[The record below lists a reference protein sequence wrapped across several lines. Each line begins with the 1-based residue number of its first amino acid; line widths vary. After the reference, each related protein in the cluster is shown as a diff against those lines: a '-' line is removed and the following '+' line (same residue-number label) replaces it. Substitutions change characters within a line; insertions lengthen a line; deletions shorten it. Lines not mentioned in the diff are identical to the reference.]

1 MGGLMQHRSDRS
13 RNLTAA
19 KSRIVRTLFALLLSL
34 APVAVLHSFGESLDK
49 PHRKVLVKVDPEYPE
64 FLRTGRYE
72 GYVVLEATVLPNG
85 TVSNVGIK
93 RGNPMLAQYATKAV
107 QKWKYAPGP
116 NQTVEE
122 VSFHFKP
129 GSSVND

>member
-1 MGGLMQHRSDRS
+1 MGGLMWGCSDRS
-13 RNLTAA
+13 RNSIARER
-19 KSRIVRTLFALLLSL
+19 RIVRTILTLLLFL
-34 APVAVLHSFGESLDK
+34 TPVAIFHSFGESPDK
-49 PHRKVLVKVDPEYPE
+49 PHRKVVMKVDPEYPE

-72 GYVVLEATVLPNG
+72 GYVVVEATVLPNG
-85 TVSNVGIK
+85 SVSNVDIK

-107 QKWKYAPGP
+107 LKWKYAPGP

-129 GSSVND
+129 GSSNNF

>member
-1 MGGLMQHRSDRS
+1 MQRRSDRH
-13 RNLTAA
+13 RNLTANG
-19 KSRIVRTLFALLLSL
+19 SRIVCVIFALILFLT
-34 APVAVLHSFGESLDK
+34 PIAVPHSFGESLDK

-64 FLRTGRYE
+64 FLRSGRYE

>member
-1 MGGLMQHRSDRS
+1 MQRRSHRR
-13 RNLTAA
+13 RNLTAIR
-19 KSRIVRTLFALLLSL
+19 SRIVRTIFALFLSL
-34 APVAVLHSFGESLDK
+34 TPLAILHSFGDNLDR

-64 FLRTGRYE
+64 FLRSGRYE
-72 GYVVLEATVLPNG
+72 GYVVLEATVQPNG
-85 TVSNVGIK
+85 TVSNVEIK